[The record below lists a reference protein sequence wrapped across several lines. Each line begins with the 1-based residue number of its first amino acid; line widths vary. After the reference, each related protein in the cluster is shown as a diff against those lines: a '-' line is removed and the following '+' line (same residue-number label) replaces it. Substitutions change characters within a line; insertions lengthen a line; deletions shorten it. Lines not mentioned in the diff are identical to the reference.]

1 MYTLHGSQDVES
13 CVMSIARRLA
23 AYAWAGPNTL
33 LGLFAGLAVLAL
45 GGRLRVVDGVA
56 EFSGGMLSSSLASF
70 PGGLRF
76 NAITFG
82 HVILGVSE
90 AELAAARSHEHVHV
104 RQYEAWGPFFLFAY
118 VASSLWQL
126 LRGRR
131 MYRDNFFERQA
142 YAAEGK
148 FAKSQT

>member
-1 MYTLHGSQDVES
+1 MAGP
-13 CVMSIARRLA
+13 CVMNIACRLA

-33 LGLFAGLAVLAL
+33 LGLLAGVALLAL
-45 GGRLRVVDGVA
+45 GGRLRVVGGVA
-56 EFSGGMLSSSLASF
+56 EFSGGLLGSSLASF
-70 PGGLRF
+70 PGVLRF

-104 RQYEAWGPFFLFAY
+104 RQYEAWGPFFLLAY
-118 VASSLWQL
+118 AGSSLWQL

-131 MYRDNFFERQA
+131 IYRDNYFERQA
-142 YAAEGK
+142 YAAD
-148 FAKSQT
+148 SQSRLK

>member
-1 MYTLHGSQDVES
+1 MQVKRVFL
-13 CVMSIARRLA
+13 LA
-23 AYAWAGPNTL
+23 AYAWASPNTL
-33 LGLFAGLAVLAL
+33 LGLLAGLAVLAL
-45 GGRLRVVDGVA
+45 GGRVRVVRGVA
-56 EFSGGMLSSSLASF
+56 EFSGGLPASWVA
-70 PGGLRF
+70 GAIRF
-76 NAITFG
+76 HAITFG

-118 VASSLWQL
+118 AGSSLWQL

-142 YAAEGK
+142 YAAD
-148 FAKSQT
+148 SQSRLK

>member
-1 MYTLHGSQDVES
+1 M
-13 CVMSIARRLA
+13 LA
-23 AYAWAGPNTL
+23 SYAWASPNTL
-33 LGLFAGLAVLAL
+33 LGLLAGLVMLAL
-45 GGRLRVVDGVA
+45 GGRVRVVRGVA
-56 EFSGGMLSSSLASF
+56 EFSGGLLGSSLASF
-70 PGGLRF
+70 PGVLRF

-131 MYRDNFFERQA
+131 IYRDNFFERQA
-142 YAAEGK
+142 YAAD
-148 FAKSQT
+148 ARSQTNA

>member
-1 MYTLHGSQDVES
+1 M
-13 CVMSIARRLA
+13 LA
-23 AYAWAGPNTL
+23 GYAWASPNTL
-33 LGLFAGLAVLAL
+33 LGLLAGLVVLAL
-45 GGRLRVVDGVA
+45 GGRVRVVRGAA
-56 EFSGGMLSSSLASF
+56 EFSGGLLASWVA
-70 PGGLRF
+70 GAIRF

-118 VASSLWQL
+118 SGSSLWQL

-142 YAAEGK
+142 YAAD
-148 FAKSQT
+148 ASSRTNA

>member
-1 MYTLHGSQDVES
+1 MQVKRVFL
-13 CVMSIARRLA
+13 LA
-23 AYAWAGPNTL
+23 AYAWASPNTL
-33 LGLFAGLAVLAL
+33 LGLLAGLVVLAL
-45 GGRLRVVDGVA
+45 GGRVRVVRGVA
-56 EFSGGMLSSSLASF
+56 EFSGGLPASWVA
-70 PGGLRF
+70 GAIRF
-76 NAITFG
+76 HAITFG

-118 VASSLWQL
+118 AGSSLWQL

-142 YAAEGK
+142 YAAD
-148 FAKSQT
+148 SQSRLK

>member
-1 MYTLHGSQDVES
+1 MN
-13 CVMSIARRLA
+13 IARRLA
-23 AYAWAGPNTL
+23 AYAWASPNTL
-33 LGLFAGLAVLAL
+33 LGLFAGVAVLAL
-45 GGRLRVVDGVA
+45 GGRLRMVRGAA
-56 EFSGGMLSSSLASF
+56 EFSGGLLASWVTSK
-70 PGGLRF
+70 LRF

-118 VASSLWQL
+118 IGSSLWQL

-131 MYRDNFFERQA
+131 IYR
-142 YAAEGK
+142 
-148 FAKSQT
+148 

>member
-1 MYTLHGSQDVES
+1 MN
-13 CVMSIARRLA
+13 IARRLA
-23 AYAWAGPNTL
+23 AYAWASPNTL
-33 LGLFAGLAVLAL
+33 LGLFAGVAVLAL
-45 GGRLRVVDGVA
+45 GGRLRMVRGAA
-56 EFSGGMLSSSLASF
+56 EFSGGLLASWVTSK
-70 PGGLRF
+70 LRF

-118 VASSLWQL
+118 IGSSLWQL

-131 MYRDNFFERQA
+131 IYRDNFFERQA
-142 YAAEGK
+142 YAGEGRLG
-148 FAKSQT
+148 AAGLTE

>member
-1 MYTLHGSQDVES
+1 
-13 CVMSIARRLA
+13 MSILRRLA

-33 LGLFAGLAVLAL
+33 LGLLAGVVVLAL
-45 GGRLRVVDGVA
+45 GGRLRMVGGVA
-56 EFSGGMLSSSLASF
+56 EFSGGLLSSSLAF
-70 PGGLRF
+70 PGVLRF

-118 VASSLWQL
+118 VASSAWQL
-126 LRGRR
+126 LLGHR

-142 YAAEGK
+142 FAAEEDSK
-148 FAKSQT
+148 TAI

>member
-1 MYTLHGSQDVES
+1 MDEGIVALTLFASARIV
-13 CVMSIARRLA
+13 RRLV
-23 AYAWAGPNTL
+23 AYAWASPNTL
-33 LGLFAGLAVLAL
+33 LGLFAGFVVVAL
-45 GGRLRVVDGVA
+45 GGRLRIVGGVA
-56 EFSGGMLSSSLASF
+56 EFSGGLLSTSLASF
-70 PGGLRF
+70 PGLLRF

-90 AELAAARSHEHVHV
+90 ADLVAVRSHEHVHV

-118 VASSLWQL
+118 VTSSLWQL

-142 YAAEGK
+142 YAAD
-148 FAKSQT
+148 ASSQTNA